1 MTSAKQ
7 LFLRKEIGKQSLS
20 EWWVTV
26 THDERFAQVLTYA
39 RADAFER
46 HMPYEHLVG
55 AGEMLDTLMT
65 FSDNEETFAEFPSP
79 GLHHHMPVKGETK
92 PTIEKKV

>member
-7 LFLRKEIGKQSLS
+7 LFLCKEPGKQSLS
-20 EWWVTV
+20 EWWVSIC
-26 THDERFAQVLTYA
+26 HDERFAQVLTYA

-65 FSDNEETFAEFPSP
+65 FSEGEESVAEFPTP
-79 GLHHHMPVKGETK
+79 GLQHHMPTK
-92 PTIEKKV
+92 HQQDTQKRD

>member
-1 MTSAKQ
+1 MTSAKK
-7 LFLRKEIGKQSLS
+7 LFLRKEPGKQSLA
-20 EWWVTV
+20 EWWTSIC
-26 THDERFAQVLTYA
+26 HDERFVQVLTYA

-65 FSDNEETFAEFPSP
+65 FSESEETFAEFPSP
-79 GLHHHMPVKGETK
+79 HLQHHMPAKQHQETQK
-92 PTIEKKV
+92 RD

>member
-1 MTSAKQ
+1 
-7 LFLRKEIGKQSLS
+7 
-20 EWWVTV
+20 
-26 THDERFAQVLTYA
+26 
-39 RADAFER
+39 
-46 HMPYEHLVG
+46 MPYEHLVG